1 MDGILVV
8 VKPPGMTSHDVVDF
22 ARHLT
27 GQRRIGHTG
36 ALDPG
41 AAGVLV
47 LCLGKAT
54 RLAEYLTTTEKHY
67 RAEAVLGLVTDTLDA
82 QGHIVQ
88 RGETGGVTVGTVEES
103 LSSLEGE
110 WDMEP
115 PMVSAAR
122 HQGKRLYQLARQG
135 KVVERKTRRIRIRYC
150 RLIEFDEGPP
160 PKVLFDVACSKGT
173 YVRTLCARLG
183 ERLGC
188 GAYMSFLVRIQNGPW
203 SIQDAVTLEQMDQA
217 ARDGELDRYVLPMDA
232 GLANWP
238 RIELTAEAAKAL
250 SHGTQVAAPPEARRL
265 KTGQLTRVYD
275 NLGRFL
281 AIGRYEHTD
290 DGRIA
295 PVKVLKPGD
304 MKR

>member
-8 VKPPGMTSHDVVDF
+8 IKPPGMTSHDVVDF
-22 ARHLT
+22 LRHLA

-47 LCLGKAT
+47 LCLGNAA
-54 RLAEYLTTTEKHY
+54 RLAEYLTTTEKRY

-82 QGHIVQ
+82 QGRIVQ
-88 RGETGGVTVGTVEES
+88 RGETGGVTHAEVEEV
-103 LSSLEGE
+103 LKSLEGE

-122 HQGKRLYQLARQG
+122 HHGKRLYQLAREG
-135 KVVERKTRRIRIRYC
+135 KVVERKARRVRIQSC
-150 RLIEFDEGPP
+150 RLVEYTDGPP
-160 PKVLFDVACSKGT
+160 PKVLFDVVCSKGT
-173 YVRTLCARLG
+173 YVRTLCAQLG

-188 GAYMSFLVRIQNGPW
+188 GAYVSFLVRTRNGPW
-203 SIQDAVTLEQMDQA
+203 SIHDAVTLERIDRA
-217 ARDGELDRYVLPMDA
+217 ARDGEIDRYVLPMDA
-232 GLANWP
+232 GLVNWP

-250 SHGTQVAAPPEARRL
+250 SHGTQVAAPPAARKL
-265 KTGQLTRVYD
+265 QPGQLTRVYD

-281 AIGRYEHTD
+281 AIGRYELTD
-290 DGRIA
+290 AGRIA
-295 PVKVLKPGD
+295 PVKVFEPGD